1 MKGSQPELDPV
12 SILLADSDLRR
23 LIYYEA
29 IIQRMPD
36 MVCIA
41 STPESDNVLDL
52 VDELRPQVV
61 LLDNGLTPIRGI
73 DLAIDIRD
81 MVPDIA
87 ILLVGGRSVPLQQAL
102 DAGADHYLNV
112 PVTPKSL
119 VSAIRQ
125 VSQVARR

>member
-1 MKGSQPELDPV
+1 MKPPELEPV

-36 MVCIA
+36 MACIA
-41 STPESDNVLDL
+41 STPTSDNVLDL
-52 VDELRPQVV
+52 IEELHPQVV
-61 LLDNGLTPIRGI
+61 LLDSRLSPIHGV
-73 DLAIDIRD
+73 DLADDIRE
-81 MVPDIA
+81 MLPDVA
-87 ILLVGGRSVPLQQAL
+87 IILVGVRSNHLQDAL
-102 DAGADHYLNV
+102 DAGADYFLNV

-125 VSQVARR
+125 VSQVARN

>member
-102 DAGADHYLNV
+102 DAGADHYLSV

>member
-1 MKGSQPELDPV
+1 MKPPELEPV

-36 MVCIA
+36 MICIA
-41 STPESDNVLDL
+41 STPTSDNVLDL
-52 VDELRPQVV
+52 IEELHPQVV
-61 LLDNGLTPIRGI
+61 LLDNRLSPIHGVDLTE
-73 DLAIDIRD
+73 DIRE
-81 MVPDIA
+81 MLPDVA
-87 ILLVGGRSVPLQQAL
+87 IILVGVRSSHLSDAL
-102 DAGADHYLNV
+102 DAGADHFLSV

-125 VSQVARR
+125 VSQVARN

>member
-1 MKGSQPELDPV
+1 MKGSQPGLDPV

-36 MVCIA
+36 MRCIA
-41 STPESDNVLDL
+41 STPQSDNVLDL
-52 VDELRPQVV
+52 VENLRPQVV
-61 LLDNGLTPIRGI
+61 LLDNLLTPIRGI
-73 DLAIDIRD
+73 DLAIDIRE
-81 MVPDIA
+81 MTSEIA
-87 ILLVGGRSVPLQQAL
+87 ILLVGGRTLPLQEAL
-102 DAGADHYLNV
+102 DAGADHYLSV

-125 VSQVARR
+125 VSQLARS